1 LSQAITDI
9 DEEPGAIVTTE
20 STIPA
25 ARSDLN
31 LYAALIGHTPVIDPA
46 EPSAFSER
54 WSDDARRL
62 AGQLV
67 RSIRDAA
74 DRPDWLGDV
83 VRAAQQR
90 VDEARDRLA
99 RASRIVYRSAA

>member
-1 LSQAITDI
+1 MTIESN
-9 DEEPGAIVTTE
+9 TT
-20 STIPA
+20 T
-25 ARSDLN
+25 ARNDLD
-31 LYAALIGHTPVIDPA
+31 LYAALIGHAPVIDPA

-67 RSIRDAA
+67 RSLRDAV
-74 DRPDWLGDV
+74 DRDDWLGTV
-83 VRAAQQR
+83 VRSAQQR

-99 RASRIVYRSAA
+99 RPARPVYRNAA

>member
-1 LSQAITDI
+1 M
-9 DEEPGAIVTTE
+9 
-20 STIPA
+20 TIETNA
-25 ARSDLN
+25 AADRNDLN

-46 EPSAFSER
+46 QPNAFSER

-74 DRPDWLGDV
+74 DRPDWLGNV

-99 RASRIVYRSAA
+99 RPSRIVYRRAA